1 MNSPTEDHWIWDGM
15 VLDHSQQ
22 SDFLDG
28 LLKLSHRINKG
39 QHPAIQTRA
48 DRPPRRFHELHKAV
62 CTVVASLVYLT
73 KGEADSVVW
82 RPLGA
87 ENYTGGVKSPC
98 EGLGVAG

>member
-1 MNSPTEDHWIWDGM
+1 M
-15 VLDHSQQ
+15 
-22 SDFLDG
+22 
-28 LLKLSHRINKG
+28 
-39 QHPAIQTRA
+39 RA